1 MHAAEEVEEFWQ
13 EERAQAVVTPE
24 NRVRAESRQINQ
36 TAELANGE
44 FEAQKA
50 LTSSGDA
57 APLLPFPHRIMLPTV
72 SPSNVFSAPCT
83 WTFRVRRSSRP
94 HTRRRFVARDVPH
107 FLRRAF
113 LH

>member
-57 APLLPFPHRIMLPTV
+57 APFSHRIML
-72 SPSNVFSAPCT
+72 
-83 WTFRVRRSSRP
+83 RRYRP
-94 HTRRRFVARDVPH
+94 QTCFLLRAYGLFGYADPRDRTLGGDSWLGMRLIFCCAH
-107 FLRRAF
+107 SFTK
-113 LH
+113 